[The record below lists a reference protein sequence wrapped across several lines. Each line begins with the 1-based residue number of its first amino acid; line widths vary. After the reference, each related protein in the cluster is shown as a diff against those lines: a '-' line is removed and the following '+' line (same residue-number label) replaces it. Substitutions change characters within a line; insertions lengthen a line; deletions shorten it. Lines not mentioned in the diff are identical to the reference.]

1 MTSLTYC
8 IMNTEQTSKNVFRY
22 FILCD
27 VIIDITFPIVPL
39 ETQVALKLIL
49 VRNFVIIMSRMSFR
63 VILHSIVCLNVKELL
78 ARSSRR
84 IWSLTDS
91 NGIRTHN
98 RLVRKRTLN
107 HLAQLA
113 SLAKWVSVSLQIK
126 WLWVQIPVLFMA
138 NNF

>member
-8 IMNTEQTSKNVFRY
+8 IMNTEQTSKNVFGY

>member
-84 IWSLTDS
+84 I
-91 NGIRTHN
+91 
-98 RLVRKRTLN
+98 
-107 HLAQLA
+107 
-113 SLAKWVSVSLQIK
+113 
-126 WLWVQIPVLFMA
+126 
-138 NNF
+138 

>member
-8 IMNTEQTSKNVFRY
+8 IMNTEQTSKNVFGY

-107 HLAQLA
+107 HLAQQA